1 MEVLQMTQIINIF
14 MLAGEEISGLS
25 SSTQILLLVV
35 SIIAFV
41 SSILMTYESYK
52 DLRRIFKENKE
63 KEKRWERVLQ
73 QAENE
78 LQGIPTTSTEGYQ
91 QQKIRFK

>member
-1 MEVLQMTQIINIF
+1 MVVLMF
-14 MLAGEEISGLS
+14 
-25 SSTQILLLVV
+25 
-35 SIIAFV
+35 AFV

-52 DLRRIFKENKE
+52 DLRRMFKENKE
-63 KEKRWERVLQ
+63 NKKRWERVLQ

-91 QQKIRFK
+91 QQKITFK